1 MFVWFFDDVWMMLG
15 WFLDDSGMI
24 LGWLLDDVGMIL
36 GWFWDDF
43 EMILV
48 WFWNDFGMI
57 LGWFW
62 DHFGTFCFSGGE
74 DASLYFFAY
83 IICIQSP
90 IKKNK
95 IAPAGNR
102 VGGET
107 PTRPSTD
114 AALSLPS
121 AERTNELLP
130 SAGGSTRLLL
140 RNQEVPWFRAA

>member
-1 MFVWFFDDVWMMLG
+1 MHPSSWGGHLG
-15 WFLDDSGMI
+15 VTWGSFGGHFGII
-24 LGWLLDDVGMIL
+24 LGSFWDQSGIIL
-36 GWFWDDF
+36 GSIWDHF
-43 EMILV
+43 GINLGS
-48 WFWNDFGMI
+48 FWNDFGMI

-114 AALSLPS
+114 AAL
-121 AERTNELLP
+121 R
-130 SAGGSTRLLL
+130 GR
-140 RNQEVPWFRAA
+140 QWCK

>member
-1 MFVWFFDDVWMMLG
+1 MQNHRNAIEKSLSFEGGGIWGSLG
-15 WFLDDSGMI
+15 GH
-24 LGWLLDDVGMIL
+24 LGVTL
-36 GWFWDDF
+36 GSFWDHSG
-43 EMILV
+43 INLGS
-48 WFWNDFGMI
+48 FWNDFGMI

-107 PTRPSTD
+107 PTRPPTD
-114 AALSLPS
+114 AALI
-121 AERTNELLP
+121 ARYYRCIGDVVE
-130 SAGGSTRLLL
+130 G
-140 RNQEVPWFRAA
+140 